1 MQRTVF
7 STSRTAEFLD
17 WRALESQTG
26 QSRDRFGDVV
36 IKELLDNALDAA
48 ESARVAPEIGL
59 AVSSAD
65 GVARVC
71 VSDNGPGIPAA
82 VIERI
87 LDFTRNVSDKASL
100 RSPTRGMQ
108 GNAFKTLLGIPCALG
123 VTEPVVIEA
132 LGVRHEIA
140 LSTDPCAEVAI
151 RHTKAPSVRTSG
163 TSVTVPLP
171 TGQVTAAKAA
181 RWLRKFALVNPH
193 ARFVDH
199 GQTEGGEG
207 AGIYEPTA
215 PEGWR
220 KPWPTDPT
228 SAHHYDEAAMKKLVI
243 AHISEHRLGG
253 ADLTVRAFTNTFAGL
268 TGSAKA
274 KKVAEQVPGITH
286 LSGFEENLEQVAVL
300 LAAMKENSKPPTPSD
315 LGKVPRD
322 HYTHV
327 LDQAFGVEETWFARK
342 QLTDGAGIPWSI
354 EVTVARTKRPGAVSF
369 AVNYSATF
377 GDPLA
382 RTRLAGDK
390 IADTGA
396 LSFLTQADAVPDP
409 SNQLQRAAIVH
420 LVCPVPRFTDKGKTT
435 LVVPREVADACAKAL
450 TDASRVLAKDK
461 RSRQSTERQE
471 AREAA
476 RQREADA
483 RAATQAEPTVTKKD
497 AVFAVMREAIA
508 QARGADGLSFSSHTL
523 FYKIRPLALK
533 LLPAGSK
540 LKAPYVEQTLIPE
553 WERANG
559 PILGLYREPRG
570 TLHHPHD
577 PDGTKDV
584 HLGTREVE
592 RYRPPQWSYN
602 KILVIEKTGLWL
614 PVRESG
620 IADRYDMAIITNE
633 GYSTEACRALL
644 AKMPPGDV
652 QIFVLH
658 DADPAGYN
666 IARTLGEET
675 ARMPDHR
682 VEVIDL
688 GLSVD
693 DAIAKGLEAE
703 PDTRQA
709 ALPARILPH
718 LTDTARTWFTGT
730 ACDWNRKG
738 GPRKWRYQRVE
749 LNAFS
754 SPELIAYIEEGLA
767 RHHATGK
774 VIPPDSWLSATAE
787 GSLRH
792 RAATAV
798 GEAIDAMFPKDRL
811 IDEILAGLDTDQ
823 ITAISSTDIAQFH
836 THRPA
841 LSWADAVPILVGQRL
856 SDHPGLPALARQA
869 VINYQATE
877 RQ

>member
-1 MQRTVF
+1 MPRTVF

-17 WRALESQTG
+17 RQALQSQTG
-26 QSRDRFGDVV
+26 QSHDRFGDVV

-48 ESARVAPEIGL
+48 ESECVAPEIGL
-59 AVSSAD
+59 TVSSAD
-65 GVARVC
+65 DVARVC

-87 LDFTRNVSDKASL
+87 LDFTRNVSDKESL

-108 GNAFKTLLGIPCALG
+108 GNAFKTLLGIPYALG
-123 VTEPVVIEA
+123 VTESVVIEA
-132 LGVRHEIA
+132 HGVRHEIA
-140 LSTDPCAEVAI
+140 LSTDPSSELAI
-151 RHTKAPSVRTSG
+151 RHAKTSSTRTTG
-163 TSVTVPLP
+163 TAVTVPLP
-171 TGQVTAAKAA
+171 ADRVTAAKAA
-181 RWLRKFALVNPH
+181 GWLRKFALVNPH

-199 GQTEGGEG
+199 GQASGGEG

-228 SAHHYDEAAMKKLVI
+228 SAHHYDNAAMEKLVF
-243 AHISEHRLGG
+243 AHIREHRQGG
-253 ADLTVRAFTNTFAGL
+253 ADLTVRAFTNTFTGL
-268 TGSAKA
+268 SGSAKA
-274 KKVAEQVPGITH
+274 KKVAERLPQITH
-286 LSGFEENLEQVAVL
+286 LSGFEEKREQVPVL
-300 LAAMKENSKPPTPSD
+300 LAALKEHSKPPTPSY

-322 HYTHV
+322 HYHHV
-327 LDQAFGVEETWFARK
+327 LDQAFGVEESWFARK
-342 QLTDGAGIPWSI
+342 QLTDAAGIPWSI
-354 EVTVARTKRPGAVSF
+354 EVTVARTKSPGDVGF

-377 GDPLA
+377 GEPLA

-390 IADTGA
+390 ISEYGA
-396 LSFLTQADAVPDP
+396 LSFLTQADAAPVPA
-409 SNQLQRAAIVH
+409 NQSLRAAIVH
-420 LVCPVPRFTDKGKTT
+420 LVCPVPQFTDKGKTT

-450 TDASRVLAKDK
+450 TEASRVLLKDK
-461 RSRQSTERQE
+461 RSKQSADRREMRAAMRE
-471 AREAA
+471 LDAEAA
-476 RQREADA
+476 
-483 RAATQAEPTVTKKD
+483 TSAEPKVTLKD
-497 AVFAVMREAIA
+497 AVFAVIREAIA
-508 QARGADGLSFSSHTL
+508 QARGTEELSFSSHTL

-533 LLPAGSK
+533 LLPPGSK
-540 LKAPYVEQTLIPE
+540 VTAPYVEQTLLPM

-559 PILGLYREPRG
+559 PIRGLYREPRG

-577 PDGTKDV
+577 PEGTKDV
-584 HLGTREVE
+584 RLGTREVRE
-592 RYRPPQWSYN
+592 YQPPQWSYN
-602 KILVIEKTGLWL
+602 KILVIEKTGLWP

-620 IADRYDMAIITNE
+620 IADRYDMAVITNE
-633 GYSTEACRALL
+633 GYSTEACRDLL
-644 AKMPPGDV
+644 ARMPAGEV

-666 IARTLGEET
+666 IARTLGEAT

-682 VEVIDL
+682 IEVIDL

-703 PDTRQA
+703 PDTRES

-718 LTDTARTWFTGT
+718 LTPTARAWFTGKPI
-730 ACDWNRKG
+730 ARKPDG
-738 GPRKWRYQRVE
+738 KPASWRYQRVE

-774 VIPPDSWLSATAE
+774 VIPPDSWLSVNAE

-792 RAATAV
+792 RVAAAV
-798 GEAIDAMFPKDRL
+798 GAAIDAMIPKDRI
-811 IDEILAGLDTDQ
+811 IDEILEGLDTDQ
-823 ITAISSTDIAQFH
+823 ITAISSTDVAQLH
-836 THRPA
+836 THRPS
-841 LSWADAVPILVGQRL
+841 LSWTDAVPILVGQRL
-856 SDHPGLPALARQA
+856 SDHADLPALARQG